1 MRSDIG
7 GGAWSYRRPKARTRR
22 GTFAASVLT
31 GLAVALLATYAQ
43 SSLEHTLV
51 ETKNLYAW
59 LIWLGA
65 APARGE
71 PGASSF
77 RMRSGALPITPVALT
92 RRLQAPWSQSRG
104 TDPAALTRDMTFER
118 AFRSAARDRGF
129 LRTRLITS

>member
-59 LIWLGA
+59 LIWLGVVA
-65 APARGE
+65 
-71 PGASSF
+71 
-77 RMRSGALPITPVALT
+77 RMRVWAQRPLGESRALPPSECVLEHC
-92 RRLQAPWSQSRG
+92 R
-104 TDPAALTRDMTFER
+104 
-118 AFRSAARDRGF
+118 
-129 LRTRLITS
+129 

>member
-7 GGAWSYRRPKARTRR
+7 GGAWPYSYRRPKARTRR

-59 LIWLGA
+59 LIWLGVVA
-65 APARGE
+65 
-71 PGASSF
+71 
-77 RMRSGALPITPVALT
+77 RMRVWAQRPLGESRALPPSECVLEHC
-92 RRLQAPWSQSRG
+92 R
-104 TDPAALTRDMTFER
+104 
-118 AFRSAARDRGF
+118 
-129 LRTRLITS
+129 

>member
-59 LIWLGA
+59 LIWLGVVA
-65 APARGE
+65 
-71 PGASSF
+71 
-77 RMRSGALPITPVALT
+77 RMRVWAPRPLGESRAL
-92 RRLQAPWSQSRG
+92 APS
-104 TDPAALTRDMTFER
+104 ER
-118 AFRSAARDRGF
+118 VLEHCR
-129 LRTRLITS
+129 